1 MFCDKY
7 WGKIV
12 TTTKKGHLSSKQ
24 LAKGSSTTLCPRVP
38 KHVSDFFT
46 DQLSKLKQRKAEQ
59 VARHVSMESRL
70 GYEKTSTDFGV
81 KRLRQTI
88 VDETID
94 YKAIALAGRKVVRC
108 TTCTKQ
114 SFHSCEHD
122 SCKEM
127 ISAASKAGP
136 SYVGPTEYMVR
147 TSLLSDEYEAAKSRS
162 EKRMSKHSLAG
173 RLMTI
178 VSDACTTH
186 KQPLTNY
193 VAKYTN
199 EPGTLLKYEDATT
212 LYQSDGIKDAETVA
226 SGISAVIEEVGE
238 RSAAA
243 VD

>member
-1 MFCDKY
+1 M
-7 WGKIV
+7 
-12 TTTKKGHLSSKQ
+12 Q

-81 KRLRQTI
+81 KRLRQRA
-88 VDETID
+88 VDETTD
-94 YKAIALAGRKVVRC
+94 YEATALADRKVARY
-108 TTCTKQ
+108 TTCTSQ

-122 SCKEM
+122 SCKEV

-136 SYVGPTEYMVR
+136 SYVGPTEYMAR
-147 TSLLSDEYEAAKSRS
+147 ASLLSDECEAVKSRS

-173 RLMTI
+173 RLMTV
-178 VSDACTTH
+178 VSGACTTH
-186 KQPLTNY
+186 KQPLTSY

-199 EPGTLLKYEDATT
+199 EQGILLKCEGATT
-212 LYQSDGIKDAETVA
+212 LYQSYGIKGAETVA
-226 SGISAVIEEVGE
+226 SGTSAVTEEAGE